1 MTDLTKHSLEL
12 LTPLRSLVELRHV
25 GGARKNV
32 ELVGFSRSGPKRALI
47 HWPGAG
53 QYEIALEDGR
63 IIGMPPTLTACWR
76 VPNELLERLRASEV
90 EARPA
95 RGRRRGSP

>member
-1 MTDLTKHSLEL
+1 MSEL

-32 ELVGFSRSGPKRALI
+32 ELVGFTRSGPKRAQVY
-47 HWPGAG
+47 WPGAG
-53 QYEIALEDGR
+53 HYEIALEDGR
-63 IIGMPPTLTACWR
+63 IIGMPPTLTASWR
-76 VPNELLERLRASEV
+76 VPDELLERLRASEA